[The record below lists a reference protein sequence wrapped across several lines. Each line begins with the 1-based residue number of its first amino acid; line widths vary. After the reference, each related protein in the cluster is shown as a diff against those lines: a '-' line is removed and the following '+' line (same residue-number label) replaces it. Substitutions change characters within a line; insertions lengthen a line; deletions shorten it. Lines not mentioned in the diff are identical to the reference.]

1 MGRPDRITTTYEEH
15 APRTVLIADDDAL
28 LRSAMARDL
37 RARGYEVRTASCY
50 EQAVTVASSHPPDW
64 AILDLRI
71 GERSGLEV
79 LTAIRATSPD
89 VTAVVM
95 SGYGSIATAVEAMR
109 LGAVNFLT
117 KPVEIDDVI
126 AALMTPQVP
135 RPLTPVPPEEDKSAP
150 SVARAEWEHIS
161 RVLADCGGN
170 ISEAARRMGMHRRSL
185 QRKLHKQ
192 PPPR

>member
-1 MGRPDRITTTYEEH
+1 MGRPDRIFVEDC
-15 APRTVLIADDDAL
+15 APRSVLIADDDAL
-28 LRSAMARDL
+28 LRSALARDL
-37 RARGYEVRTASCY
+37 RARGYEVRTASSY
-50 EQAVTVASSHPPDW
+50 EQAVTLAASHPPEL
-64 AILDLRI
+64 AVLDLRI

-79 LTAIRATSPD
+79 LQAIRARSPN
-89 VTAVVM
+89 VIAVVM

-117 KPVEIDDVI
+117 KPIDVDELLH
-126 AALMTPQVP
+126 ALLSPREP
-135 RPLTPVPPEEDKSAP
+135 RPLAPVPPEEDKSAP
-150 SVARAEWEHIS
+150 SVARTEWEHIS

-192 PPPR
+192 PPVR